1 MSSGVT
7 DARSALHDATVERLR
22 AHPKELPA
30 VWLYDERGAQLY
42 ERIMQLPEYY
52 LPRREAEVL
61 RSHAPE
67 IATRTKARTLV
78 ELGAGSASNT
88 RYLLDALERAR
99 TLERFVPFD
108 ASPEMLELGARA
120 VAAAYPRVSVDAV
133 VGDFEHD
140 LDKLP
145 RRGPRL
151 VTFLGS
157 TIGNLHADERV
168 KLLGA
173 LAAILEKDDAL
184 VIGVDLVKDVVR
196 LEAAYNDA
204 SGVTEAF
211 VRNALA
217 HVNRELDATFD
228 QRRFAYEARWDP
240 GERVGGHGPPRPRG
254 ALGPAAASPDRAD
267 VRSRRVVAGRDQH
280 EVPARRDRARCG
292 WRRPGLRVV
301 VDGRRRRLRGRP
313 SLGKGDVDVRTGLGL
328 HPSRPD
334 RGDGVAGADRRV

>member
-1 MSSGVT
+1 VT
-7 DARSALHDATVERLR
+7 DARSALHDATVEQLR
-22 AHPKELPA
+22 THPKELPA

-99 TLERFVPFD
+99 TLEYFVPFD

-151 VTFLGS
+151 ITFLGS

-173 LAAILEKDDAL
+173 LAAVLEKDDAL

-240 GERVGGHGPPRPRG
+240 ANEWMDIG
-254 ALGPAAASPDRAD
+254 L
-267 VRSRRVVAGRDQH
+267 
-280 EVPARRDRARCG
+280 RAREAHSVQLQ
-292 WRRPGLRVV
+292 RPPIELTFAAGEWLRVEISTKF
-301 VDGRRRRLRGRP
+301 RRARVERDAGSAGLTLE
-313 SLGKGDVDVRTGLGL
+313 SWWTDAAGDF
-328 HPSRPD
+328 
-334 RGDGVAGADRRV
+334 GVAVLSGKET

>member
-7 DARSALHDATVERLR
+7 DARSALHDATVEQLR

-240 GERVGGHGPPRPRG
+240 ANEWMDMG
-254 ALGPAAASPDRAD
+254 L
-267 VRSRRVVAGRDQH
+267 
-280 EVPARRDRARCG
+280 RAREVHSVQLQ
-292 WRRPGLRVV
+292 RPPIELTFAAGEWLRVEISTKF
-301 VDGRRRRLRGRP
+301 RRAGVERDAGSAGLTLE
-313 SLGKGDVDVRTGLGL
+313 SWWTDAAGDF
-328 HPSRPD
+328 
-334 RGDGVAGADRRV
+334 GVALLSGKET